1 MSRKVIHTV
10 LIEKT
15 GLRKEIYEV
24 NNPKVDTNKLVQ
36 GQKYLVEYKLLNKEK
51 SNFMIYLEA
60 TESFRTLIFQHPTE
74 MFRTIGIPLMNINFL
89 TEVD

>member
-24 NNPKVDTNKLVQ
+24 YNPKVDTSKLVQ
-36 GQKYLVEYKLLNKEK
+36 GQRYLVEYRLMNR
-51 SNFMIYLEA
+51 NVTDFGVFLEGTA
-60 TESFRTLIFQHPTE
+60 DFRTLIFTHPTE
-74 MFRTIGIPLMNINFL
+74 MFKTIGIPLMNINYL